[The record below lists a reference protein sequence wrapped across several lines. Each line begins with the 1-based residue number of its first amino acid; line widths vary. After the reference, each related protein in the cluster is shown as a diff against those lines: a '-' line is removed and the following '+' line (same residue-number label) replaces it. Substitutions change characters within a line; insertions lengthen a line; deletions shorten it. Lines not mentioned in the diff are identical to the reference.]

1 MLRKLLKHEFR
12 ATARIM
18 LPLYLVLLVTAV
30 GANIT
35 TQGLSNSSYQILRLL
50 GALLAMAFGIAI
62 IGVCVMSLPVNLHQ
76 QVWSKLIVSAVWFA
90 ATFLAVVLAALM
102 VSFNVGSLTAFFRG
116 IGELLEQLTAYY
128 ALNGAAMAVEF
139 VALSF
144 FGCCA
149 MCLHFYAALAVGH
162 SFPTH
167 KMAWSVLWFF
177 VFSFATQFLFGA
189 AMVVLDETG
198 LAEWMFRTVDA
209 WVLTPMA
216 QMHLAFGMMIVLC
229 IVYGA
234 IFYGVTVA
242 FLKRRL
248 NLE

>member
-1 MLRKLLKHEFR
+1 
-12 ATARIM
+12 
-18 LPLYLVLLVTAV
+18 
-30 GANIT
+30 
-35 TQGLSNSSYQILRLL
+35 
-50 GALLAMAFGIAI
+50 
-62 IGVCVMSLPVNLHQ
+62 
-76 QVWSKLIVSAVWFA
+76 
-90 ATFLAVVLAALM
+90 
-102 VSFNVGSLTAFFRG
+102 
-116 IGELLEQLTAYY
+116 
-128 ALNGAAMAVEF
+128 MAVEF
-139 VALSF
+139 LAMCF

-149 MCLHFYAALAVGH
+149 MCLHFYASLAVGH
-162 SFPTH
+162 SSPTH

-177 VFSFATQFLFGA
+177 VFSFAAQFLFGT

-234 IFYGVTVA
+234 VFYGVTVA

>member
-1 MLRKLLKHEFR
+1 M
-12 ATARIM
+12 
-18 LPLYLVLLVTAV
+18 
-30 GANIT
+30 
-35 TQGLSNSSYQILRLL
+35 
-50 GALLAMAFGIAI
+50 
-62 IGVCVMSLPVNLHQ
+62 
-76 QVWSKLIVSAVWFA
+76 
-90 ATFLAVVLAALM
+90 
-102 VSFNVGSLTAFFRG
+102 GSLTAFFRG

-139 VALSF
+139 LAMCF

-149 MCLHFYAALAVGH
+149 MCLHFYASLAVGH
-162 SFPTH
+162 SSPTH

-177 VFSFATQFLFGA
+177 VFSFAAQFLFGT

-234 IFYGVTVA
+234 VFYGVTVA